1 MTTQTTLPQG
11 FAALEPFVAYWAAPS
26 LAERDTRRLDS
37 TEAQRLAFYEAARDI
52 APAAFDYLNAKA
64 FAAYDE
70 ADHRLLDLMLALIH
84 VALAVEIE
92 RGERARTQGPAR
104 TDRRLTT
111 RAVRATPGSL
121 APRAGKTAGAPCWRS
136 T

>member
-92 RGERARTQGPAR
+92 RGEEHIHARGAR
-104 TDRRLTT
+104 LMPI
-111 RAVRATPGSL
+111 VRERK
-121 APRAGKTAGAPCWRS
+121 APRELIAA
-136 T
+136 